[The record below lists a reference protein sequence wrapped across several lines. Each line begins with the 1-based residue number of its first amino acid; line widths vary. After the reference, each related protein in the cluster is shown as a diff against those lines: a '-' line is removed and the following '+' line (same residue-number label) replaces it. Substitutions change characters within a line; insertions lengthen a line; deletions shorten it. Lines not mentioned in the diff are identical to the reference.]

1 MAPGIAVAS
10 WSGGP
15 CYANLTLL
23 QAAVTRQYCL
33 QPSRSGASYCARSA
47 GGCLPRSCAHW
58 SEFGQARSAVKPGL
72 QTERTRRKPHS
83 VRGQIVLVGVVR
95 APGPA
100 GPALAGSTVDGAS
113 PATLPGPDLGAS
125 FVSKLAA
132 RRYSA
137 FQRSGKA
144 FRIPLN
150 NGACGIPGMVG
161 LRMPGRG
168 AGFGTPGLWFASV
181 DLLPPTG
188 TNRRAKACMP
198 GEGRGN
204 WPGTRTRSGGNR

>member
-1 MAPGIAVAS
+1 MAVLWTRVNWTGIDSQRCATSKPHMAPGTAVAS

-137 FQRSGKA
+137 AVPSR
-144 FRIPLN
+144 
-150 NGACGIPGMVG
+150 
-161 LRMPGRG
+161 
-168 AGFGTPGLWFASV
+168 ASEAPHRHPARCHRYPQQV
-181 DLLPPTG
+181 RVLQ
-188 TNRRAKACMP
+188 K
-198 GEGRGN
+198 
-204 WPGTRTRSGGNR
+204 